1 MNEKIEKSV
10 RNTKKFWNDHKGKL
24 AVAAT
29 ITTIGMVA
37 INQALQRTNQAFLEE
52 KGLTE
57 EFDVWLI
64 ETAEEG

>member
-24 AVAAT
+24 AVVAT
-29 ITTIGMVA
+29 ITTIGAVA
-37 INQALQRTNQAFLEE
+37 ITRAAARTNQAFLEE

-57 EFDVWLI
+57 EFNVWLI
-64 ETAEEG
+64 AEEDE